1 MASDIR
7 DELGSEPTKM
17 IEEMYPECTDE
28 LMKNFDKAYDLWCQ
42 KQSDYGDGNIRL
54 GLSIAHK
61 ESSLPSTRIENN
73 ITLAELGVIIRMNDK
88 MQRLINLYQK
98 KIFSR
103 VRKIHNESI
112 EDSCIDIMNYANM
125 LIVLKAG
132 KWGK

>member
-1 MASDIR
+1 MANDIR
-7 DELGSEPTKM
+7 EKPTGM

-54 GLSIAHK
+54 GLTISHK
-61 ESSLPSTRIENN
+61 ESSLPSTRTKNN

-88 MQRLINLYQK
+88 IQRLINLYQK
-98 KIFSR
+98 KIFNKTSQTY
-103 VRKIHNESI
+103 NESI